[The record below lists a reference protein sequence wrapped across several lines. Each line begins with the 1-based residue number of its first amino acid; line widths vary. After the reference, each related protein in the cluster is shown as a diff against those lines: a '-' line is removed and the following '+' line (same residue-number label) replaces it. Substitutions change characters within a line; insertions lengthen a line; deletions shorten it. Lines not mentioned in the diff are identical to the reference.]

1 MHQIMAQFGDVVPF
15 LTNPDLV
22 SPATC
27 SHLLE
32 IVQSTQQYHLLRVEL
47 AAVVDA
53 GEMIANSTYRLEGDG
68 PLIFQAYKE
77 IATVRAA
84 VWSAHYPNVLAV
96 TRQIVSGD
104 LNLQQ
109 RLQTYVRY
117 RMHSSRVTVLE
128 TNFRSDLSALV
139 FAFKAARLFS
149 PVKVHKMKPDASDV
163 TSQRSLF

>member
-1 MHQIMAQFGDVVPF
+1 MHQIMVQFGDVVPF

-53 GEMIANSTYRLEGDG
+53 GEMIAKSTYRLEGDG
-68 PLIFQAYKE
+68 PLVFQAYKE

-84 VWSAHYPNVLAV
+84 VWSAHYPNVLACYMADCEW
-96 TRQIVSGD
+96 GFKLAAAFAD
-104 LNLQQ
+104 LRTLQ
-109 RLQTYVRY
+109 
-117 RMHSSRVTVLE
+117 
-128 TNFRSDLSALV
+128 N
-139 FAFKAARLFS
+139 AFVQGYS
-149 PVKVHKMKPDASDV
+149 
-163 TSQRSLF
+163 T